1 MYARLRIECVRD
13 VVWNSCVTDV
23 LDLFTWV
30 GARIVLSITTIIY
43 ITYLYL
49 IELLYHSRIIERNEI
64 VLVHLIVEC
73 LLLLESECVRIDST
87 RHLSAS

>member
-1 MYARLRIECVRD
+1 M
-13 VVWNSCVTDV
+13 TDV

-43 ITYLYL
+43 ITYL
-49 IELLYHSRIIERNEI
+49 ELLYHSRIIERNEI

-73 LLLLESECVRIDST
+73 LLLLESECVRIDSS

>member
-1 MYARLRIECVRD
+1 M
-13 VVWNSCVTDV
+13 TDV
-23 LDLFTWV
+23 LDLITWV

-43 ITYLYL
+43 ITYL
-49 IELLYHSRIIERNEI
+49 ELLYHSRIIERNEI

-87 RHLSAS
+87 RHLGAS

>member
-1 MYARLRIECVRD
+1 M
-13 VVWNSCVTDV
+13 TDV
-23 LDLFTWV
+23 LDLITWV

-43 ITYLYL
+43 ITYL
-49 IELLYHSRIIERNEI
+49 ELLYHSRIIERNEI

>member
-1 MYARLRIECVRD
+1 M
-13 VVWNSCVTDV
+13 TDV

-43 ITYLYL
+43 ITYL
-49 IELLYHSRIIERNEI
+49 ELLYHKNHSRIIERNEI